1 MKQFLVL
8 FFNKT
13 FLIYLALHIAS
24 HIIYPYL
31 YDFPYLLAIK
41 IVMLIIAI
49 AELVGM
55 ILYIKASRKLQKRLS
70 ITVNSKVRDSYQTIE
85 ILSACFF
92 FVYCFIPEKYIMP
105 NYIMILLLGG
115 YVGFRLAIR
124 LNQYMGKEKNKNG

>member
-24 HIIYPYL
+24 HIIYPY
-31 YDFPYLLAIK
+31 
-41 IVMLIIAI
+41 
-49 AELVGM
+49 
-55 ILYIKASRKLQKRLS
+55 LYIKASRKLQKRLS

-85 ILSACFF
+85 ILSTCFF

-124 LNQYMGKEKNKNG
+124 VNQYMGKEKNKNG